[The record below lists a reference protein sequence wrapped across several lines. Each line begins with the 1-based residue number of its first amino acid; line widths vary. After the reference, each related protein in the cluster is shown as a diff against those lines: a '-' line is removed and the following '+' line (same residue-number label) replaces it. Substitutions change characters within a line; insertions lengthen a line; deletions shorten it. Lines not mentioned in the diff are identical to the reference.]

1 MNGSYFITL
10 AELRVGRG
18 PEGEAHV
25 CQRINNRLSTVLA
38 LDTVYVT
45 VHV

>member
-1 MNGSYFITL
+1 MNGSHLITL

-18 PEGEAHV
+18 LEGEPHV

-38 LDTVYVT
+38 LDTVYAT

>member
-1 MNGSYFITL
+1 MNGSHFTTL

-18 PEGEAHV
+18 PVGEAHV
-25 CQRINNRLSTVLA
+25 CQRINNRLSTDLA
-38 LDTVYVT
+38 LDTVYAT